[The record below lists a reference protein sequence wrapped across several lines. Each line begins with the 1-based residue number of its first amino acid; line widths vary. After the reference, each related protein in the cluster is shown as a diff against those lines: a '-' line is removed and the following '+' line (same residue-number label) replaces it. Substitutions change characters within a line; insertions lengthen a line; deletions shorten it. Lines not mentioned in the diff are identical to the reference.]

1 MSARAVK
8 KARRLTV
15 PLRVVESGT
24 IEPTSDCPTDN
35 QLAEYAAYPSR
46 FEAIAHHIDGCAVCR
61 VIVARLAELEFRS
74 VAVPPG
80 ESLRGVAKGS
90 PPGEVLQTSD
100 LDDATGAL
108 GRARIATAALRSR
121 PLHPAV
127 AAPQVDSTLKHYE
140 IIRKLGQGGMG
151 VVYLARDTKLGRL
164 VAVKVLLESDGR
176 SAERFLAE
184 ARSTARCKHENIVV
198 IHEVDE
204 VDRVPYMV
212 LEHLEGRTLRAFLV
226 ERAGPLPL
234 SLAVEL
240 MLPVV
245 RALGCA
251 HALGIVHRD
260 LKPENVFLTEAGP
273 IKVLD
278 FGIAKQLDAD
288 EIERLAAQ
296 GANSRW
302 LPALTQEGALVGT
315 VPYMAPE
322 QWRAEKVDPRT
333 DLWAVGIMLF
343 ELCTGTHP
351 LAPFAVGQLGQ
362 VRRLD
367 VPMPRASDTRPDLGA
382 LGDVID
388 RCLKKRPDER
398 FGGTEE
404 LIAALEPLLP
414 GAKAPALRED
424 ASPFAGLGAFQEV
437 DAGRFFGRDHDVAAL
452 VGRLRSQPLVM
463 VAGPS
468 GAGKSSF
475 VRAGVIPALKRSG
488 EPWEAFTRRPGRR
501 PLHALADLLAQI
513 AATPV
518 TTGAPPDA
526 SSSHAFSSASD
537 PDALIAALRAQP
549 GLLGARLRAR
559 CRSQRAEHKI
569 LVFVDQLEELYTQ
582 GIDPAERAAFVACL
596 EGVADDALSPLRVV
610 LCMRSDFLD
619 RLAED
624 RRLMTEVTR
633 GLWFLPPL
641 DPNGLVAALMRP
653 VEALGYRFETAEM
666 TRAMLRALESAAS
679 PLPLLQFTATKLWE
693 ARDRGRRLL
702 TQESYEKLGGVAGAL
717 STHADAVLAGLSGIE
732 QSLCRAIFL
741 RLVSP
746 ERTRAVVSLPDLREL
761 DEQLDA
767 VDRVVFRLCE
777 ARLLLI
783 ETAEERAFPTVEL
796 VHESLI
802 ESWPKLGRWLDDN
815 QEAAEFLARVRP
827 AAKQWEASGC
837 ADGLLW
843 RGEAAEEARR
853 WQKRQGPAAGA
864 QQGAREAR
872 YLAAVVALGER
883 ERRRRRQVV
892 AVLFGALS
900 LVVLLVSA
908 LAVQS
913 KRAAERA
920 EAERAEAERS
930 AASAR
935 NATRMAA
942 ARECQGDPTT
952 MLALLREIE
961 PGPAPPGWGEL
972 ARWARGAGVAT
983 MVLLH
988 EDLAW
993 SAAFSPDGQRIVSA
1007 SWDKTVRVWNSDGS
1021 GLPLVLRGH
1030 EDHVFAAAFSPDGQH
1045 IVSASA
1051 DKTVRVWN
1059 ADGSGLPLVL
1069 RGHDAVVYAAAFS
1082 PDGQR
1087 IASASWDKTVR
1098 VWNSDGSGLPLVLR
1112 GHDDRVYAAA
1122 FSPDGQRIVS
1132 ASMDKTVRVWNA
1144 DGSGQPLVLRGH
1156 DDFVFT
1162 AAWSPDGRRIVS
1174 GSEDRTMRVWNA
1186 DGSGQPLVLRGHDG
1200 SVYGAAFSPDGQRIV
1215 SASFDKTA
1223 RVWNADGSGQ
1233 PLVFRGHAD
1242 RVPTAAW
1249 SPDGQRI
1256 VSASEDRTVR
1266 VWNADGSV
1274 RPLVLR
1280 GHSDCVNAAAF
1291 SLDGQRIVSAASDR
1305 TVRVWKADGLGQP
1318 LVLRGCDHIV
1328 YGAAFSP
1335 DGRRIA
1341 SASWDGTV
1349 RVWKADGSG
1358 QPLVLRGHDGGV
1370 NPAAWSPDGQR
1381 IVSASGDR
1389 TVRVW
1394 NADGSGQPLVLRGHD
1409 AVVYGAAWS
1418 PDGGRVV
1425 SASKDKTV
1433 RVWNA
1438 DGSGQPL
1445 VLRGHDGVVYRA
1457 AWSPDGQRIV
1467 SASEDRTVRVWK
1479 ADGSGQP
1486 LVLRGHD
1493 GSVYGAAFSPDGQ
1506 RIVSASQDKTVRVW
1520 KADGTGQP
1528 LVLLGHDD
1536 AVNTAVWSPDG
1547 RRIVTASDD
1556 KTVIV
1561 WSDLE
1566 PLSGADDPK
1575 LWTAT
1580 NYCMPLDIR
1589 QRLLGFPEDQSRA
1602 DHERCQRR
1610 VREVQTQAASP
1621 GR

>member
-1 MSARAVK
+1 M
-8 KARRLTV
+8 
-15 PLRVVESGT
+15 
-24 IEPTSDCPTDN
+24 
-35 QLAEYAAYPSR
+35 
-46 FEAIAHHIDGCAVCR
+46 
-61 VIVARLAELEFRS
+61 
-74 VAVPPG
+74 
-80 ESLRGVAKGS
+80 RGVAEGS

-100 LDDATGAL
+100 QDDATGAL

-226 ERAGPLPL
+226 ERGGPLPL

-278 FGIAKQLDAD
+278 FGIAKQLEAD

-362 VRRLD
+362 VRSLD

-452 VGRLRSQPLVM
+452 LGRLRSQPLVM

-526 SSSHAFSSASD
+526 SSSHALSSASD

-559 CRSQRAEHKI
+559 CRSQSAEHKI

-666 TRAMLRALESAAS
+666 TLAMLRALESAAS

-717 STHADAVLAGLSGIE
+717 STHADAVFAGFSWID
-732 QSLCRAIFL
+732 QRRCRAIFL

-761 DEQLDA
+761 GDVGDA
-767 VDRVVFRLCE
+767 VERVVFRLSE
-777 ARLLLI
+777 ARLLSI
-783 ETAEERAFPTVEL
+783 ETGEERAFATVEL

-802 ESWPKLGRWLDDN
+802 ACWPKLGRWLDEN
-815 QEAAEFLARVRP
+815 HEEAEFLARVRP

-988 EDLAW
+988 EDFAW

-1030 EDHVFAAAFSPDGQH
+1030 EDHVYAAAFSPDGQH

-1370 NPAAWSPDGQR
+1370 NTAAWSPDGQR
-1381 IVSASGDR
+1381 IVSASEDR

-1445 VLRGHDGVVYRA
+1445 VLRGHDGVVYGA

-1486 LVLRGHD
+1486 LVLLGHD

-1556 KTVIV
+1556 KAVIV

-1580 NYCMPLDIR
+1580 TYCMPLDIR
-1589 QRLLGFPEDQSRA
+1589 KRLLGFPEEQARA
-1602 DHERCQRR
+1602 DLERCQRR
-1610 VREVQTQAASP
+1610 VREVQTQAAAP